1 MIMSENLNSNVT
13 KPKINY
19 VTIEIR
25 KTKMDENGHI
35 YEVIEEEQVPDFL
48 ANILTG
54 EGNTFI
60 DSE

>member
-1 MIMSENLNSNVT
+1 MSENLNSNVM

>member
-1 MIMSENLNSNVT
+1 MSENLNSNVT

-60 DSE
+60 DNE

>member
-1 MIMSENLNSNVT
+1 MSENLNSNVT

>member
-1 MIMSENLNSNVT
+1 MSENLNSNIT

-19 VTIEIR
+19 VTVEIR
-25 KTKMDENGHI
+25 KMKMDENGHM
-35 YEVIEEEQVPDFL
+35 YEVVKEEQVPDFL

-54 EGNTFI
+54 SGNTFI

>member
-1 MIMSENLNSNVT
+1 M